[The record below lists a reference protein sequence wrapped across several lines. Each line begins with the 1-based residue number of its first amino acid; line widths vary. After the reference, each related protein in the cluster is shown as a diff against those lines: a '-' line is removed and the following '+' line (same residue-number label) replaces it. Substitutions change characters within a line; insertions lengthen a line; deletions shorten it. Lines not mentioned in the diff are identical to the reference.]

1 MLAQHSSVLRAG
13 VVVTPMVELDHRRGR
28 GWACSDVDIVIALIT
43 GVAGIIAAVCGVL
56 LAIRAFRYRDR
67 KAAAASE
74 GQLSDMLSTERDA
87 RLQAEAELYRA
98 KLLLAQHGIEMD
110 ER

>member
-1 MLAQHSSVLRAG
+1 
-13 VVVTPMVELDHRRGR
+13 VTPMVELDHRRGR